1 MTESVHPVLAAA
13 ATYRRQLLQRED
25 AAVARL
31 VTAYGT
37 AYQRAGVQIQALRE
51 ILTDQPMTRRRA
63 GQLAQLRALRQQI
76 ETELERFGIIAD
88 NEFNQLTQES
98 IRMGLQHSAGLIESY
113 FASPQA
119 RQAITASLTQLV
131 PEQVE
136 TLLGFLAPDS
146 SLRTGLTTQLG
157 PTIAQQVS
165 DKMVDGMVR
174 GFNPNKTATIIR
186 TEMGVGL
193 SWAINTV
200 RTANLWAYREA
211 TRANYVAN
219 QRIVSGWTWYAT
231 LDGRVCGNCLSQH
244 GSLHSIAETLNGHH
258 QCRCAM
264 IPELKMGQSLGLDL
278 PEIESGESWFKRQ
291 SESMQRDILGPGM
304 LEAWKAGAVQFN
316 QFRSNYDHPA
326 YGEMQRMPS
335 MQELGLEEYYQQ

>member
-1 MTESVHPVLAAA
+1 MS
-13 ATYRRQLLQRED
+13 
-25 AAVARL
+25 RL

-37 AYQRAGVQIQALRE
+37 AYQRMGAQIQALQESLDGR
-51 ILTDQPMTRRRA
+51 PMPFARA
-63 GQLAQLRALRQQI
+63 AKQTQLLALRQQI
-76 ETELERFGIIAD
+76 ETELGRFGVVAD
-88 NEFNQLTQES
+88 NELSQLSAQG
-98 IRMGLQHSAGLIESY
+98 IQLGLDHSTGLVVAH
-113 FASPQA
+113 FVSPQA
-119 RQAITASLTQLV
+119 RQSITASFTQLV

-146 SLRTGLTTQLG
+146 PLREGLTSRLG
-157 PTIAQQVS
+157 PYVADRMS
-165 DKMVDGMVR
+165 NAMVDGMVR
-174 GFNPNKTATIIR
+174 GFNPNKTAGLVR
-186 TEMGVGL
+186 RELGVGL
-193 SWAINTV
+193 DSAINTV

-244 GSLHSIAETLNGHH
+244 GSLHSVTETLNGHH

-264 IPELKMGQSLGLDL
+264 LPELKMAKSLGLDL
-278 PEIESGESWFKRQ
+278 PKIESGESWFKRQ
-291 SESMQRDILGPGM
+291 DESMQRDILGPGM
-304 LEAWKAGAVQFN
+304 LDAWKAGAVQFN

-335 MQELGLEEYYQQ
+335 MQELGLEEYYQR